1 MSKSV
6 VVLDTPESCSKCRF
20 GYEFYGVK
28 KCQVLNM
35 LANGGKAIIPKDTYA
50 ECRHEEC
57 PLVELPEKIPEPIGF
72 EEMST
77 SVKRIGWNA
86 YHDAILGQ

>member
-6 VVLDTPESCSKCRF
+6 VVIDTPKNCLKCPLLS
-20 GYEFYGVK
+20 GADE
-28 KCQVLNM
+28 CLMQDED
-35 LANGGKAIIPKDTYA
+35 ANFSADSFEDLRAG
-50 ECRHEEC
+50 C
-57 PLVELPEKIPEPIGF
+57 PLVEMPEKIPEPIGF

-86 YHDAILGQ
+86 CIDKILRQ

>member
-6 VVLDTPESCSKCRF
+6 VVIDTPEKCINCPLLNSSDECIMQDEDANFSADTF
-20 GYEFYGVK
+20 GDLRAG
-28 KCQVLNM
+28 
-35 LANGGKAIIPKDTYA
+35 
-50 ECRHEEC
+50 C

-77 SVKRIGWNA
+77 SVRRAGWNA
-86 YHDAILGQ
+86 CIDKIIGEVN

>member
-6 VVLDTPESCSKCRF
+6 VVIDTPEKCINCPLLNSSDECIMQDEDANFSADTF
-20 GYEFYGVK
+20 GDLRAG
-28 KCQVLNM
+28 
-35 LANGGKAIIPKDTYA
+35 
-50 ECRHEEC
+50 C

-77 SVKRIGWNA
+77 SVKRVGWNA
-86 YHDAILGQ
+86 CIDAIIGEED